1 MGPALSVTT
10 ISLCLCSVKA
20 TIDNM
25 YVKHCQHLCVSF
37 LDANYIPTTKGT
49 LIYMLSISKC
59 YLYMQ
64 KLQ

>member
-10 ISLCLCSVKA
+10 ISLCLRSVKA

-25 YVKHCQHLCVSF
+25 YVKHCQHLCVFF
-37 LDANYIPTTKGT
+37 LDANCIPKTKGT
-49 LIYMLSISKC
+49 IIYMLSISKC

>member
-1 MGPALSVTT
+1 MGPTLSVTT

-25 YVKHCQHLCVSF
+25 YVKHCQHLCVPF
-37 LDANYIPTTKGT
+37 LDANCIPTTKGT
-49 LIYMLSISKC
+49 IIYMLSISKC

-64 KLQ
+64 KLH